1 MRSALVGCTGFV
13 GGNIAARHPFE
24 GLYHSKNIGGAFGT
38 RPELLVYA
46 GLPAAKYLANTDPD
60 GDLAVVKNAM
70 ENIRQIAPQRLVL
83 ISTVDV
89 YAQPDGV
96 DENIPADMDN
106 PAAYGRNRALLEQ
119 LVRGEYPNA
128 LIVRLPGLY
137 GAGLKKN
144 FLYDF
149 LTLTPAMLRENK
161 FREMAEKNALV
172 RECYAPA
179 RNGFYA
185 LQPLEKARSDAL
197 RAWFAQND
205 FNALSFT
212 DSRAA
217 YQFYDLS
224 CLWKDISWA
233 LAADLKLLNLAVA
246 PVTAAELYRHLT
258 HGGVFYNELPGVPA
272 RYDMRSKYDVLY
284 DGADGYLYSREEM
297 LDRVAAFVAAARR
310 EGE

>member
-106 PAAYGRNRALLEQ
+106 LRPMAA
-119 LVRGEYPNA
+119 
-128 LIVRLPGLY
+128 
-137 GAGLKKN
+137 
-144 FLYDF
+144 
-149 LTLTPAMLRENK
+149 T
-161 FREMAEKNALV
+161 
-172 RECYAPA
+172 
-179 RNGFYA
+179 
-185 LQPLEKARSDAL
+185 ARSWNSLCAGNI
-197 RAWFAQND
+197 Q
-205 FNALSFT
+205 
-212 DSRAA
+212 
-217 YQFYDLS
+217 
-224 CLWKDISWA
+224 
-233 LAADLKLLNLAVA
+233 
-246 PVTAAELYRHLT
+246 
-258 HGGVFYNELPGVPA
+258 
-272 RYDMRSKYDVLY
+272 MR
-284 DGADGYLYSREEM
+284 
-297 LDRVAAFVAAARR
+297 
-310 EGE
+310 